1 MSNYLIESSICL
13 AAFYTFYWV
22 VLHREKLLNINRFY
36 LLASVAISL
45 IIPLLSIE
53 TSWTLFP
60 SSESAAL
67 VTTPIEGQVALGQSK
82 PIFSIGL
89 IYGIGLAISIVVLI
103 TKLIILRR
111 KLGQG
116 FSIKRKHIEIV
127 ETEGKDAFSFYNT
140 IYIGKELA
148 QNQHLKE
155 QVIAHEFAHIDGKHT
170 LDTMFFELLKCFYWF
185 NPFSY
190 FYSKSAQLQHEFI
203 ADQFVL
209 KKSDTKVYERSLLQ
223 LTLLKINPSLVA
235 SFAQHP
241 IQKRLQMMKTINSN
255 IMKRLKPLFALP
267 VLGALV
273 FALACTEE
281 VSPESNEIVFEE
293 TEIPVDLQTQ
303 VKAENL
309 SKIAIRLQGKLDSLV
324 EFEAGKV
331 VKLSARVSELDT
343 KNEALY
349 EYRLDESSEGN
360 LQSTGNEFH
369 FRESEIEVPNNM
381 VTLKESEVQTVFV
394 VKPDKSNN

>member
-60 SSESAAL
+60 SSESTAL
-67 VTTPIEGQVALGQSK
+67 VSAPTEGQVALDQSK

-89 IYGIGLAISIVVLI
+89 VYGLGLAISLLVLI
-103 TKLIILRR
+103 IKLVVLRR
-111 KLGQG
+111 KLGKV

-127 ETEGKDAFSFYNT
+127 EIEGKDAFSFYNT

-148 QNQHLKE
+148 QDQNLKE

-170 LDTMFFELLKCFYWF
+170 LDTIFFELLKCFYWF

-190 FYSKSAQLQHEFI
+190 FYFKSAQLQHEFI

-241 IQKRLQMMKTINSN
+241 IQKRLQMMKTLNSN

-293 TEIPVDLQTQ
+293 TEIPVDSDAQ
-303 VKAENL
+303 VSKVTKVYTYFNIDLDSIKRL
-309 SKIAIRLQGKLDSLV
+309 SKGEGRIVTGFALPLVYKNASDTEYELRLPEAKNITIGV
-324 EFEAGKV
+324 E
-331 VKLSARVSELDT
+331 R
-343 KNEALY
+343 
-349 EYRLDESSEGN
+349 
-360 LQSTGNEFH
+360 QEFH
-369 FRESEIEVPNNM
+369 FKEREIEVPNSIA
-381 VTLKESEVQTVFV
+381 LEEDEVQTVFI
-394 VKPDKSNN
+394 VKPDKSKN

>member
-22 VLHREKLLNINRFY
+22 VLHREKLLNINRFF

-53 TSWTLFP
+53 TSWTIFP

-67 VTTPIEGQVALGQSK
+67 VTTAVEGQVALDQSK
-82 PIFSIGL
+82 PIFSLGL
-89 IYGIGLAISIVVLI
+89 IYGLGLAISLVVLI
-103 TKLIILRR
+103 TKLFILRR

-127 ETEGKDAFSFYNT
+127 ETEGKEAFSFYNT

-209 KKSDTKVYERSLLQ
+209 TKSDTKVYERSLLQ

-241 IQKRLQMMKTINSN
+241 IQKRLKMMKTLNSN

-273 FALACTEE
+273 FALACTDE
-281 VSPESNEIVFEE
+281 VSPQVEEIEFDYVE
-293 TEIPVDLQTQ
+293 TEVPVDLDNQ
-303 VKAENL
+303 V
-309 SKIAIRLQGKLDSLV
+309 SKVTKVYTYFNIDLDSIKGLPKG
-324 EFEAGKV
+324 ERRIATRFTLPLIYKNASDTEYELRLPEANNITMEG
-331 VKLSARVSELDT
+331 EL
-343 KNEALY
+343 
-349 EYRLDESSEGN
+349 
-360 LQSTGNEFH
+360 QEFH
-369 FRESEIEVPNNM
+369 FREGEAPKSTIILEE
-381 VTLKESEVQTVFV
+381 EEVQTVFI

>member
-13 AAFYTFYWV
+13 AAFYTFYWL

-60 SSESAAL
+60 SSESTAL
-67 VTTPIEGQVALGQSK
+67 VSAPTEGQIALDQSK
-82 PIFSIGL
+82 PIFSLGL
-89 IYGIGLAISIVVLI
+89 VYGLGLAISLLVLI
-103 TKLIILRR
+103 IKLVVLRR
-111 KLGQG
+111 KLGKG
-116 FSIKRKHIEIV
+116 FSLKRKHIEIV
-127 ETEGKDAFSFYNT
+127 EIEGKDAFSFYNT

-148 QNQHLKE
+148 QDQNLKE

-170 LDTMFFELLKCFYWF
+170 LDTIFFELLKCFYWF

-190 FYSKSAQLQHEFI
+190 FYFKSAQLQHEFI

-241 IQKRLQMMKTINSN
+241 IQKRLQMMKTLNSN

-281 VSPESNEIVFEE
+281 VIPESNEIVFEE
-293 TEIPVDLQTQ
+293 TEIPVDPHLQSKT
-303 VKAENL
+303 EYL
-309 SKIAIRLQGKLDSLV
+309 SKIAIHLQGKLDSLV
-324 EFEAGKV
+324 EFETGKIV
-331 VKLSARVSELDT
+331 TFSTRVSELET

-349 EYRLDESSEGN
+349 EYRLDESSKES
-360 LQSTGNEFH
+360 LSAGNEFH
-369 FRESEIEVPNNM
+369 FREREIEVPNSIA
-381 VTLKESEVQTVFV
+381 LEEDEVQTVFI
-394 VKPDKSNN
+394 VKPDKSKN